1 MMSERKVLKI
11 IRVDDF
17 LKYIRKKRVWICFV
31 CNGVD
36 VHMVCNKMA
45 DISAETHGVVK
56 GVGFFG
62 NENHVELQQECH
74 EVRMVELRPTS
85 KEKAY
90 EMIFDDASV
99 FVSENPELYGH

>member
-1 MMSERKVLKI
+1 MSERKVLKV

-17 LKYIRKKRVWICFV
+17 LKYIRKKRVWVCFV

-45 DISAETHGVVK
+45 DISAETH

-90 EMIFDDASV
+90 EMIFSSTSV
-99 FVSENPELYGH
+99 IVSENPELYGH

>member
-1 MMSERKVLKI
+1 MSDRKVLKV

-17 LKYIRKKRVWICFV
+17 LKYIRKKRVWVCFV

-36 VHMVCNKMA
+36 IHMICKKID
-45 DISAETHGVVK
+45 DIGVETGGIVN

-62 NENHVELQQECH
+62 NESHIELRQKCQ
-74 EVRMVELRPTS
+74 EVRRIELRS
-85 KEKAY
+85 GCAEKAY
-90 EMIFDDASV
+90 EMIFDNTSV

>member
-1 MMSERKVLKI
+1 MSERKVLKV

-17 LKYIRKKRVWICFV
+17 LKYIRKKRVWVCFV

-62 NENHVELQQECH
+62 NE
-74 EVRMVELRPTS
+74 
-85 KEKAY
+85 K
-90 EMIFDDASV
+90 
-99 FVSENPELYGH
+99 

>member
-1 MMSERKVLKI
+1 MRERNVLKV

-17 LKYIRKKRVWICFV
+17 LKYIRKKRVWVCFI

-36 VHMVCNKMA
+36 VHMVCNKMNNVG
-45 DISAETHGVVK
+45 AETHGIVK
-56 GVGFFG
+56 GIGFFG
-62 NENHVELQQECH
+62 NESHIELRQECH
-74 EVRMVELRPTS
+74 EVRRIELRPGD

-90 EMIFDDASV
+90 EMIFDNTSV

>member
-1 MMSERKVLKI
+1 MRERNVLKV

-17 LKYIRKKRVWICFV
+17 LKYIRKKRVWVCFI

-36 VHMVCNKMA
+36 VHMVCNKMN
-45 DISAETHGVVK
+45 DVGAETHGIVK
-56 GVGFFG
+56 GIGFFR
-62 NENHVELQQECH
+62 NESHIELRQECH
-74 EVRMVELRPTS
+74 EVRRIELRPGD

-90 EMIFDDASV
+90 EMIFDNTSV

>member
-1 MMSERKVLKI
+1 MSERKVLKVI
-11 IRVDDF
+11 QVEKF
-17 LKYIRKKRVWICFV
+17 LKYIRKKRVWVCFV

-36 VHMVCNKMA
+36 VHMICNKI
-45 DISAETHGVVK
+45 DDVGTETHGIVK

-62 NENHVELQQECH
+62 NESHVELRQECY
-74 EVRMVELRPTS
+74 EVRMVELRPGA

-90 EMIFDDASV
+90 EMIFGNASV

>member
-1 MMSERKVLKI
+1 MRERNVLKV

-17 LKYIRKKRVWICFV
+17 LKYIRKKRVWVCFI

-36 VHMVCNKMA
+36 VHMVCNKMN
-45 DISAETHGVVK
+45 DVGAETHGIVK
-56 GVGFFG
+56 GTGFFG
-62 NENHVELQQECH
+62 NESHIELRQECH
-74 EVRMVELRPTS
+74 EVRRIELRPGD

-90 EMIFDDASV
+90 EMIFDNTSV

>member
-1 MMSERKVLKI
+1 MRERNVLKV

-17 LKYIRKKRVWICFV
+17 LKYIRKKRVWVCFI

-36 VHMVCNKMA
+36 VHMVCNKMN
-45 DISAETHGVVK
+45 DVGAETHEIVK
-56 GVGFFG
+56 GIGFFG
-62 NENHVELQQECH
+62 NESHIELRQECH
-74 EVRMVELRPTS
+74 EVRRIELRPGD

-90 EMIFDDASV
+90 EMIFDNTSV

>member
-1 MMSERKVLKI
+1 MSEKKVLKV

-17 LKYIRKKRVWICFV
+17 FKYIRKKRVWVCFI

-36 VHMVCNKMA
+36 IHMICNKMT
-45 DISAETHGVVK
+45 DISVETHGVVE

-62 NENHVELQQECH
+62 NESHIELRQECR
-74 EVRMVELRPTS
+74 EVRMVELRLSS

-90 EMIFDDASV
+90 EMIFSNTSV
-99 FVSENPELYGH
+99 LVSENPELYGH

>member
-1 MMSERKVLKI
+1 MSEKKVLEVI
-11 IRVDDF
+11 QVENF
-17 LKYIRKKRVWICFV
+17 LKYIRKKRVWVCFI

-36 VHMVCNKMA
+36 VHMICKKMD
-45 DISAETHGVVK
+45 DIGVETGGIVN

-62 NENHVELQQECH
+62 NESHIELRQKCH
-74 EVRMVELRPTS
+74 EVRRVELRRDD

-90 EMIFDDASV
+90 EMIFDNTSV

>member
-1 MMSERKVLKI
+1 MINKKVLEVI
-11 IRVDDF
+11 HF
-17 LKYIRKKRVWICFV
+17 ENFWKYIIKKRVWVCFI

-36 VHMVCNKMA
+36 VHMICKKMD
-45 DISAETHGVVK
+45 DIGVETGGIVN

-62 NENHVELQQECH
+62 NESHIELRQKCH
-74 EVRMVELRPTS
+74 EVRRVEFRPGD

-90 EMIFDDASV
+90 EMIFDNTSV

>member
-1 MMSERKVLKI
+1 MRERKVLKV

-17 LKYIRKKRVWICFV
+17 LKYIRKKRVWVCFV

-36 VHMVCNKMA
+36 VHMVCNKMNDVGA
-45 DISAETHGVVK
+45 GTHGIVK
-56 GVGFFG
+56 GIGFFG
-62 NENHVELQQECH
+62 NESHIELRQECH
-74 EVRMVELRPTS
+74 EARRIELRPGD

-90 EMIFDDASV
+90 EMIFDNTSV

>member
-1 MMSERKVLKI
+1 MSEKKVLEI
-11 IRVDDF
+11 IQVENF
-17 LKYIRKKRVWICFV
+17 LKYIRKKRVWVCFV

-36 VHMVCNKMA
+36 VHMICKKMD
-45 DISAETHGVVK
+45 DIGVETGGIVN

-62 NENHVELQQECH
+62 NESHIELRQKCH
-74 EVRMVELRPTS
+74 EVRRVELRRDD

-90 EMIFDDASV
+90 EMIFDNTSV

>member
-1 MMSERKVLKI
+1 MSERKALKV

-31 CNGVD
+31 YNGVD
-36 VHMVCNKMA
+36 VHMICKKID
-45 DISAETHGVVK
+45 DIGVETQGTVK
-56 GVGFFG
+56 GIGFFG
-62 NENHVELQQECH
+62 NESHVELRQECH
-74 EVRMVELRPTS
+74 EVRRVEFRPGD

-90 EMIFDDASV
+90 EMIFDNTSV

>member
-1 MMSERKVLKI
+1 MRERNVLKV

-17 LKYIRKKRVWICFV
+17 LKYIRKKRVWVCFI

-36 VHMVCNKMA
+36 VHMVCNKMN
-45 DISAETHGVVK
+45 DVGAETHGIVK
-56 GVGFFG
+56 GIGFFG
-62 NENHVELQQECH
+62 NKSHIELRQECH
-74 EVRMVELRPTS
+74 EVRRIELRPGD

-90 EMIFDDASV
+90 EMIFDNTSV

>member
-1 MMSERKVLKI
+1 
-11 IRVDDF
+11 
-17 LKYIRKKRVWICFV
+17 
-31 CNGVD
+31 
-36 VHMVCNKMA
+36 MA

-90 EMIFDDASV
+90 EMIFSSTNV
-99 FVSENPELYGH
+99 IVSENPELYGH